1 MPALLRIAFGLLVL
15 AAIGSQLVI
24 HVDKGFN
31 VLNFFSYF
39 TNLSNLFAAAVLL
52 LTGWRAAAARLRPT
66 TVDALRAA
74 STVNMAVVGIVFVL
88 LLRDVDLGSLQPWV
102 NSLLHHVMPCVVML
116 DWLWQPPTRRPPLR
130 TLLGMLVFPML
141 YLLYVVVRGEMVGWY
156 PYPFMNPSLAGGAGG
171 VALHA
176 AGIALLF
183 AVLGGVVLASGHRR
197 RRA

>member
-1 MPALLRIAFGLLVL
+1 M
-15 AAIGSQLVI
+15 
-24 HVDKGFN
+24 
-31 VLNFFSYF
+31 
-39 TNLSNLFAAAVLL
+39 
-52 LTGWRAAAARLRPT
+52 RLQPGA
-66 TVDALRAA
+66 VDALRAA

-102 NSLLHHVMPCVVML
+102 NSVLHHVMPCVVVL
-116 DWLWQPPTRRPPLR
+116 DWLLQAPTQRLSLR

-156 PYPFMNPSLAGGAGG
+156 PYPFMNPALAGGAGG

-183 AVLGGVVLASGHRR
+183 AALGGAVLAWGHRR
-197 RRA
+197 QRA